1 MPPLFSAGLLPFRGS
16 AVGPVVFLVHMGG
29 PFWAAKDDGAWSIAK
44 GEYVPGEEEP
54 RQVARREF
62 MEEVGRAPPEGT
74 YLDLG
79 ETRMRNGKRVR
90 AFAVETAEELSFVAS
105 NLFTMEWP
113 PGSGRRQEF
122 PEVDRAAWFT
132 VAEARAKL
140 VPGQV
145 PILEEFVRVVP
156 GR

>member
-1 MPPLFSAGLLPFRGS
+1 MPPLFSAGLVPFRSTDAGL
-16 AVGPVVFLVHMGG
+16 VVFLVHMSG
-29 PFWAAKDDGAWSIAK
+29 PFWAAKEDGAWSIAK
-44 GEYVPGEEEP
+44 GEYIPGEEEP

-62 MEEVGRAPPEGT
+62 MEEVGRPPPHGT

-90 AFAVETAEELSFVAS
+90 AFAVETDEELSFVAS

-113 PGSGRRQEF
+113 PGSGHMSEF
-122 PEVDRAAWFT
+122 PEVDRADWFT
-132 VAEARAKL
+132 VAEARVAI
-140 VPGQV
+140 VPGQQ

-156 GR
+156 DR